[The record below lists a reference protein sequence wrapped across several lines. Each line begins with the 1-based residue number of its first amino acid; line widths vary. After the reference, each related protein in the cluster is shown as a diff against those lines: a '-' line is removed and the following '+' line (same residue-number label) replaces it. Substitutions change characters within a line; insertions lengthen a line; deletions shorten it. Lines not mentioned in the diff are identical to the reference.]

1 MRFRLKPA
9 ILILLSYVAAITLGT
24 ILLILPI
31 SSVEGK
37 LSLIDSIF
45 TATSG
50 ICVTGLVVVP
60 TGTHFTLFGKLVILG
75 LIQLGGLGIMT
86 FSTLMFLS
94 VGFRISSSHRWV
106 IQESF
111 THTPTPDLFSLLK
124 SIFIFT
130 FLVELVGAIIFFFHW
145 HKDFPGTQGIFYS
158 LFHSI
163 SAFCNA
169 GFSLFDQSFLQYRG
183 DAVINL
189 TLAFLIILGGI
200 GFFVIYEIYD
210 YLRRKPQR
218 FRLSIHSKMVFLT
231 TIFLVILGMVLIYSV
246 EYNNDLLNF
255 PSPQK
260 FFMSFFQSITART
273 AGFNTVDLNLFHNA
287 ILFMLIIFMFVGASP
302 GSCGGGVKTTTFA
315 VLISLMWNRLMG
327 RESVNVF
334 RRTIPQELVRK
345 VVAIFI
351 IAVSFITLIT
361 FLLLITQPEGNIT
374 PASEGFFL
382 KYLFEAVSAFGTVGL
397 SLGVTSQLNIWGK
410 LLLIITMYV
419 GRVGLLTVAYG
430 IAREKKFGPYQF
442 AEENVMVG

>member
-1 MRFRLKPA
+1 MRLRLKTS

-24 ILLILPI
+24 ILLVLPV
-31 SSVEGK
+31 SSAGGK

-60 TGTHFTLFGKLVILG
+60 TGTHFTLFGKLVILV

-86 FSTLMFLS
+86 FSILMFLS
-94 VGFRISSSHRWV
+94 MGFGISSSHRWV

-145 HKDFPGTQGIFYS
+145 HKDFPGIQGVFYS
-158 LFHSI
+158 IFHSI

-169 GFSLFDQSFLQYRG
+169 GFSLFDKSFGDYRG
-183 DAVINL
+183 DTVINL

-200 GFFVIYEIYD
+200 GFFVIYELYD
-210 YLRRKPQR
+210 YLRRKPKR
-218 FRLSIHSKMVFLT
+218 FRFSTHSKMVILT
-231 TIFLVILGMVLIYSV
+231 TICLILFGMVLIYAV
-246 EYNNDLLNF
+246 EYHNHLLNF

-260 FFMSFFQSITART
+260 LLMSFFQSVTART
-273 AGFNTVDLNLFHNA
+273 AGFNTVDLTLFHTSV
-287 ILFMLIIFMFVGASP
+287 LFMLIIFMFVGASP

-315 VLISLMWNRLMG
+315 VLITLMWNRLMG
-327 RESVNVF
+327 RDTVNVF
-334 RRTIPQELVRK
+334 KRTIPQELVRK
-345 VVAIFI
+345 AVSIFV

-361 FLLLITQPEGNIT
+361 FLLLITQPEVKINPG
-374 PASEGFFL
+374 SEGYFL
-382 KYLFEAVSAFGTVGL
+382 KYLFETVSAFGTVGL
-397 SLGVTSQLNIWGK
+397 SLGVTADLNWLGK
-410 LLLIITMYV
+410 LLIIITMYV

-430 IAREKKFGPYQF
+430 VAREKLVGPYQF

>member
-1 MRFRLKPA
+1 MRLTLRPA
-9 ILILLSYVAAITLGT
+9 FLILLSYVAVIILGT
-24 ILLILPI
+24 ILLVLPI
-31 SSVEGK
+31 SSVSGK
-37 LSLIDSIF
+37 LSLIDAVF

-60 TGTHFTLFGKLVILG
+60 TGTHFTFFGKLVILG

-111 THTPTPDLFSLLK
+111 THTPTPDLFSLIK

-130 FLVELVGAIIFFFHW
+130 FSVELIGAIIFFLCW
-145 HKDFPGTQGIFYS
+145 HQDFPGSQGV
-158 LFHSI
+158 FHSVFHSV

-169 GFSLFDQSFLQYRG
+169 GFSLFGDSFVRYRG
-183 DAVINL
+183 DAVINF
-189 TLAFLIILGGI
+189 TLAFLIISGGI
-200 GFFVIYEIYD
+200 GFFVIYELFD
-210 YLRRKPQR
+210 LLKRKQKKI
-218 FRLSIHSKMVFLT
+218 RLSLHSKMVILT
-231 TIFLVILGMVLIYSV
+231 TICLILFGMVLIYAV
-246 EYNNDLLNF
+246 EHNNDLLKF
-255 PSPQK
+255 PSHQK
-260 FFMSFFQSITART
+260 ILMSFFQSVTSRT

-287 ILFMLIIFMFVGASP
+287 VLFMLLIFMFVGASP

-327 RESVNVF
+327 RGTVNVF
-334 RRTIPQELVRK
+334 KRTIPQELVRK

-351 IAVSFITLIT
+351 IAVFFICLMA
-361 FLLLITQPEGNIT
+361 FFLLITQPEGRIT
-374 PASEGFFL
+374 PESEGYFL
-382 KYLFEAVSAFGTVGL
+382 KYLFETVSAFGTVGL
-397 SLGVTSQLNIWGK
+397 SLGVTSNLNFLGK
-410 LLLIITMYV
+410 LILIITMYV

-430 IAREKKFGPYQF
+430 IARERLVGPYQF